1 MPAAP
6 PETDAE
12 VLAIMND
19 PSLNPIEKARKK
31 QALVNARILSAHE
44 ESDHAEQV

>member
-1 MPAAP
+1 MAEAP
-6 PETDAE
+6 PETDTE

-19 PSLNPIEKARKK
+19 ASLNPIEKAQKK

-44 ESDHAEQV
+44 ESDDVEQV